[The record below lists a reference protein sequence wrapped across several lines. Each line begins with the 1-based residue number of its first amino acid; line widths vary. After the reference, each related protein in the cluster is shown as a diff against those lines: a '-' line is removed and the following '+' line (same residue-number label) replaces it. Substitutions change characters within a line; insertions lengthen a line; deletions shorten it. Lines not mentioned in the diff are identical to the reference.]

1 MTTRRNRHERSI
13 GSTSQAYKLTKY
25 SLLTYRPYPVHPVKR
40 VSKWELLSKWE
51 KRLKLS
57 RSNTVH
63 MIEASRGWLC
73 IKKLRGVYY
82 VSPLPECKEAIEN
95 YILYDRKNHPAKN
108 GVGRLYTSLTELD
121 RVNATLYPDGL
132 DIFPQS

>member
-1 MTTRRNRHERSI
+1 MPSKLRRRRKEK
-13 GSTSQAYKLTKY
+13 GLEKY
-25 SLLTYRPYPVHPVKR
+25 SLLAYQPYSVHPDKR
-40 VSKWELLSKWE
+40 SSKWELLGKWE
-51 KRLKLS
+51 SRLKIS

-63 MIEASRGWLC
+63 MIEASRGWLS
-73 IKKLRGVYY
+73 IKKLKGRYY

-132 DIFPQS
+132 DIFPLSS